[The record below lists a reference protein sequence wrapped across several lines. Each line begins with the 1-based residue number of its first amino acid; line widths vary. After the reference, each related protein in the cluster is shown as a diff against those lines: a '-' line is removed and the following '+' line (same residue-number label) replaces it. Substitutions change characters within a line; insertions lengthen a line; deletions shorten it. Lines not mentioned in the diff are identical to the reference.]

1 MAPIA
6 KAVGY
11 ALPEDV
17 EMAVFKQ
24 KQQNEVIAKALETK
38 KMQGHVCDDR
48 SDFVDSIF
56 LANAANVDS
65 ENAPS
70 LNKQARSLPL
80 PRSTALRC
88 LKNGI
93 QRRAAVFSE
102 TVGIRLSTG
111 SRTRKQYSKVTL
123 EKRAAL
129 DKWTR
134 GHHDIVQSPIARDT
148 IQVYNQETKK
158 KEPMPKLLLMISVW
172 ELHNDMAKPV
182 EAGGFEYAYSDN
194 GKLLISDTML
204 QSLLPKELR
213 CMTERHK
220 QMCGCETCIVGQSQ
234 LRSIRAYR
242 TRTLRSLKA
251 IAHDAPPGAEKQSAL
266 NAAILYEQQ
275 VCHPTGEI
283 RPATIHESIKLV
295 QCPNLDGFS
304 FPKWSCV
311 LGCCYDFPE
320 YGNSIPDHEKQT
332 ESNEL
337 NRIMFDVYK
346 PYTKCSKHGLLP
358 DGSKTCPLCEN
369 MPGGGKKGKVRTK
382 KELTQ
387 LTKPIGVFHEDYF
400 KIAMENLAYHHPH
413 VTMLGKRFCGK
424 LRMEALLENVTDVA
438 MIRDYAEHL
447 KAAFNGEIQTTH
459 FGNNRDLSME
469 GCAIKHVP
477 QETVESHEDGQKP
490 SEDDIVINFLSHL
503 SEESAQDAFTT
514 HDHMKTCIRD
524 VHEDGFMKSGS
535 TLWDN
540 IRERE
545 IVSSTINGDFF
556 RYSCIVCHFLY

>member
-1 MAPIA
+1 MPRKRKGPKILVGYKHKKGTGRSKWEGRREIVDGKSSGGWAPSTQQYDIVEVQKRSKGADSNANRNTSPPFNDTTCTISTTATAENATPPSSATDRNNNNNTDTMLPSSLNNGVRNVSSTIVTPASISTYMRKKIQSAPVVSFDENAFLHTKGGKKRTSDEAAKRAKRRAVNSSVGNFMNLETDAQRVIVLQETLQHPKMAPIA

-70 LNKQARSLPL
+70 LNKQAGSLPL
-80 PRSTALRC
+80 PRSTALRR

-111 SRTRKQYSKVTL
+111 SRTRKQYSKVTP

-129 DKWTR
+129 HKWIR

-158 KEPMPKLLLMISVW
+158 KEPVPKLLLMISVW

-204 QSLLPKELR
+204 RSLLPKELR

-220 QMCGCETCIVGQSQ
+220 QMCGCETCIVGRSQ
-234 LRSIRAYR
+234 LRSIRAYH

-283 RPATIHESIKLV
+283 
-295 QCPNLDGFS
+295 
-304 FPKWSCV
+304 
-311 LGCCYDFPE
+311 
-320 YGNSIPDHEKQT
+320 
-332 ESNEL
+332 
-337 NRIMFDVYK
+337 
-346 PYTKCSKHGLLP
+346 
-358 DGSKTCPLCEN
+358 
-369 MPGGGKKGKVRTK
+369 
-382 KELTQ
+382 
-387 LTKPIGVFHEDYF
+387 
-400 KIAMENLAYHHPH
+400 
-413 VTMLGKRFCGK
+413 
-424 LRMEALLENVTDVA
+424 
-438 MIRDYAEHL
+438 
-447 KAAFNGEIQTTH
+447 
-459 FGNNRDLSME
+459 
-469 GCAIKHVP
+469 
-477 QETVESHEDGQKP
+477 
-490 SEDDIVINFLSHL
+490 
-503 SEESAQDAFTT
+503 
-514 HDHMKTCIRD
+514 
-524 VHEDGFMKSGS
+524 
-535 TLWDN
+535 
-540 IRERE
+540 
-545 IVSSTINGDFF
+545 
-556 RYSCIVCHFLY
+556 